1 MSDQGGRGERQLP
14 GWARTA
20 LLVVLGLVVLGGL
33 ILAFRPSPVP
43 VDSGEVTRG
52 TMQVD
57 VREDGRTQLLDRY
70 TISAPIAGTLERVR
84 WRPGD
89 EVEAG
94 EELLGL
100 IPLPAPLLDA
110 RSRAQAR
117 AALEGAR
124 AGLEQARAREEAMEG
139 AVVEAEQEVRRQ
151 RILLEESGGSPS
163 AVERAEA
170 ALRSREAELRS
181 ARFAVQA
188 AEQEVEN
195 ARLLLERG
203 TDGAGAERVVV
214 RSPVAGRILRVMQ
227 ESEAAVQ
234 PGSPVLEVGDM
245 ANLEV
250 VADLLSADAIQ
261 VQPGQRAE
269 IDRWG
274 GEEVLKAR
282 VRRVEPSA
290 FTRVSALGIEE
301 QRVNV
306 LLDLESAP
314 TAGGGVLGDGFR
326 IEARI
331 MVWEADDVLRAPAS
345 AVFRD
350 GDRWFAFQIVNGRA
364 ERVEVKV
371 GRRSETHAQILSGLS
386 AGDRVILY
394 PGERIEDGVRV
405 EARP

>member
-1 MSDQGGRGERQLP
+1 MSDQDGRGGRELP

-20 LLVVLGLVVLGGL
+20 LLVLLGVVVLGGL

-43 VDSGEVTRG
+43 VDAGEVTRG
-52 TMQVD
+52 PLQVD
-57 VREDGRTQLLDRY
+57 VREDGRTQLRDRY
-70 TISAPIAGTLERVR
+70 TIAAPMAGTLERVR

-100 IPLPAPLLDA
+100 IPLPAPLLDD

-139 AVVEAEQEVRRQ
+139 AVVEAREALRRQ
-151 RILLEESGGSPS
+151 RILLDESGGSVS
-163 AVERAEA
+163 AVEQAEA
-170 ALRSREAELRS
+170 GLRSREAELRS

-203 TDGAGAERVVV
+203 TGNSGAERIGV
-214 RSPVAGRILRVMQ
+214 RSPVSGRVLRVMQ

-234 PGSPVLEVGDM
+234 PGSPVLEVGDVT
-245 ANLEV
+245 NLEV
-250 VADLLSADAIQ
+250 VADLLSADAVQ
-261 VQPGQRAE
+261 VRPGHRAE

-274 GEEVLKAR
+274 GEDVLPAR
-282 VRRVEPSA
+282 VRVVEPAA

-306 LLDLESAP
+306 RLDLDPGTTLPPE
-314 TAGGGVLGDGFR
+314 LGDGYR
-326 IEARI
+326 VEARI
-331 MVWEADDVLRAPAS
+331 IIWEEDDVLRVPAS

-350 GDRWFAFQIVNGRA
+350 GDRWFAFRILDGRA
-364 ERVEVKV
+364 RRVEVEV
-371 GRRSETHAQILSGLS
+371 GRRSDADAQVLSGLDV
-386 AGDRVILY
+386 GDQVVLY
-394 PGERIEDGVRV
+394 PGERIEDGIRV
-405 EARP
+405 EARR

>member
-1 MSDQGGRGERQLP
+1 MSDQGGSGERQLP

-20 LLVVLGLVVLGGL
+20 LLVLLGVVVLGGL
-33 ILAFRPSPVP
+33 ILAFRPSPIP

-52 TMQVD
+52 AMQVD
-57 VREDGRTQLLDRY
+57 VREDGRTRLLDRY

-94 EELLGL
+94 QELLGL
-100 IPLPAPLLDA
+100 IPLPAPLLDT
-110 RSRAQAR
+110 RSRAQAG

-124 AGLEQARAREEAMEG
+124 AGLEQARAREEAFEG
-139 AVVEAEQEVRRQ
+139 AVVEARQEVRRQ
-151 RILLEESGGSPS
+151 QILLEESGGSSS

-170 ALRSREAELRS
+170 GLRSREAELRS
-181 ARFAVQA
+181 ARFAVRA

-203 TDGAGAERVVV
+203 TAEAGAERVVV
-214 RSPVAGRILRVMQ
+214 SSPVAGRVLRVMQ

-234 PGSPVLEVGDM
+234 PGSPVLEVGDLT
-245 ANLEV
+245 NLEV

-274 GEEVLKAR
+274 GEEVLVAR
-282 VRRVEPSA
+282 VRRVEPAA

-306 LLDLESAP
+306 LLDLESEP
-314 TAGGGVLGDGFR
+314 SSGFGLGDGFR
-326 IEARI
+326 VEARI
-331 MVWEADDVLRAPAS
+331 VVWEADDVLRAPAS

-350 GDRWFAFQIVNGRA
+350 GERWFAFQIVNGRA
-364 ERVEVKV
+364 QRVEVEV
-371 GRRSETHAQILSGLS
+371 GRRSETYAQILSGLS
-386 AGDRVILY
+386 DGDRVVLY